1 MDLPKLS
8 TSVRK
13 RSGKGPA
20 RRLRQKGLIPAVLYG
35 QGVDTTPLALDP
47 SALTKALAGP
57 RRTNTILELEIA
69 GAKEGHTAM
78 VRDHQFDPV
87 TRRLL
92 HVDLLAVKMD
102 QKLSVEVPL
111 SLTGRSVGEQ
121 LGGTLSK
128 LFRKLPVECLPNDIP
143 SEIMMDVTSLNIGG
157 TLTARDLV
165 LPENVSLLIDE
176 KTPIV
181 TIVAKR
187 VEDEARKGDEGEGQA
202 SAEASAEAPAEN
214 KSE

>member
-47 SALTKALAGP
+47 SDLTKALSGP
-57 RRTNTILELEIA
+57 RHTNTVLQLEIA
-69 GAKEGHTAM
+69 GAKEGFTAM

-87 TRRLL
+87 TRKLL

-102 QKLSVEVPL
+102 EKLAVEIPLSV
-111 SLTGRSVGEQ
+111 TGRSAGEQ

-128 LFRKLPVECLPNDIP
+128 LFRKLPIECLPENIP
-143 SEIMMDVTSLNIGG
+143 AEIMLDVTTLAIGEI
-157 TLTARDLV
+157 LTAKDLT
-165 LPENVSLLIDE
+165 LPENVSLQLEE

-181 TIVAKR
+181 TILAKR
-187 VEDEARKGDEGEGQA
+187 VEEDKKTEDDEADGA
-202 SAEASAEAPAEN
+202 AATAEAPAEN